1 MAKEK
6 SAVGDREERGG
17 RCADRGKEEGV
28 SGVMEL
34 FPMRIAVII
43 RQIHT
48 RIKIHSIVHH

>member
-6 SAVGDREERGG
+6 SSVGDREERGG